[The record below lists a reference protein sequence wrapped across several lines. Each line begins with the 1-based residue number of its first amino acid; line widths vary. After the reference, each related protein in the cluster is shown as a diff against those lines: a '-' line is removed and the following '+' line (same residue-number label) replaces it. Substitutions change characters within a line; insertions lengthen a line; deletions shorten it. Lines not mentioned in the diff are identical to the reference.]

1 VGSKGDL
8 DLASVGVLVR
18 FGGHAP
24 AASGPYIAPV
34 ADVIVVPAPDLVA
47 PAPSKTQ
54 LYCTVLDLQFD
65 IDQEA
70 ILPEDKEKLAVV
82 GTFMTKYPDTTA
94 VIEGHTDNVGSE
106 EHNQKLSQG
115 RADHVVAYL
124 VGILHIAPNRLSAVG
139 YGKANPQVSNAT
151 EEGKRQNRRID
162 AVIACATDIEGLQV
176 ASARVTLAMVMEFDQ
191 NKADVKPEYDGELR
205 KVAKYMTANPKVT
218 ATVEGHTANLKGT
231 PEQLLEVSKLRAQNV
246 VEYLVNTLG
255 VDRARLN
262 AVGYGDDRRLAYNSS
277 AEGKQENRRVN
288 IVFNYPK

>member
-1 VGSKGDL
+1 
-8 DLASVGVLVR
+8 
-18 FGGHAP
+18 
-24 AASGPYIAPV
+24 
-34 ADVIVVPAPDLVA
+34 
-47 PAPSKTQ
+47 
-54 LYCTVLDLQFD
+54 
-65 IDQEA
+65 
-70 ILPEDKEKLAVV
+70 
-82 GTFMTKYPDTTA
+82 
-94 VIEGHTDNVGSE
+94 
-106 EHNQKLSQG
+106 
-115 RADHVVAYL
+115 
-124 VGILHIAPNRLSAVG
+124 
-139 YGKANPQVSNAT
+139 
-151 EEGKRQNRRID
+151 
-162 AVIACATDIEGLQV
+162 
-176 ASARVTLAMVMEFDQ
+176 MVMEFDQ